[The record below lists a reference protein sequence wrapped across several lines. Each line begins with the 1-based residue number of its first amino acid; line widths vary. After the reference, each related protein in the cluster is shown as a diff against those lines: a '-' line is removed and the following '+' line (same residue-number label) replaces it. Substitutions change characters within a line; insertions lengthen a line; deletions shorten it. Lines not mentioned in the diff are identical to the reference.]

1 MRASSSL
8 SPKRSVWLVCEG
20 VGFSAARAKTFVD
33 SAVAIAYLQSYT
45 ITHPIP
51 IMASDTIITL
61 TEANFESEIAN
72 STVPVIVDFWA
83 EWCGPCRML
92 GPILDDL
99 AKDQAGKVK
108 IGKVNVDEAP
118 ALAAK
123 FNVRSIPMI
132 VFFKDGAAKDTVV
145 GVQSKDAL
153 AKRLAA
159 LG

>member
-1 MRASSSL
+1 
-8 SPKRSVWLVCEG
+8 
-20 VGFSAARAKTFVD
+20 
-33 SAVAIAYLQSYT
+33 
-45 ITHPIP
+45 
-51 IMASDTIITL
+51 MASDAVITL
-61 TEANFESEIAN
+61 TEANFESEISSA
-72 STVPVIVDFWA
+72 TVPVIVDFWA

-118 ALAAK
+118 NLAAK
-123 FNVRSIPMI
+123 FSVRSIPML
-132 VFFKDGAAKDTVV
+132 VFFKDGVAKDTVV

-153 AKRLAA
+153 ARRLAA

>member
-1 MRASSSL
+1 MPA
-8 SPKRSVWLVCEG
+8 C
-20 VGFSAARAKTFVD
+20 ARNLFQTPT
-33 SAVAIAYLQSYT
+33 SN
-45 ITHPIP
+45 
-51 IMASDTIITL
+51 IMASDAVITL
-61 TEANFESEIAN
+61 TEANFESEISS

-108 IGKVNVDEAP
+108 IAKVNVDEAP
-118 ALAAK
+118 NLAAQ
-123 FNVRSIPMI
+123 FSVRSIPMLI
-132 VFFKDGAAKDTVV
+132 FFKDGKAKDTVV

-159 LG
+159 LA

>member
-1 MRASSSL
+1 
-8 SPKRSVWLVCEG
+8 
-20 VGFSAARAKTFVD
+20 
-33 SAVAIAYLQSYT
+33 
-45 ITHPIP
+45 
-51 IMASDTIITL
+51 MASDLVLTL
-61 TEANFESEIAN
+61 TEENFESEIST

-99 AKDQAGKVK
+99 AKEQEGKVK
-108 IGKVNVDEAP
+108 IGKVNVDVSQD
-118 ALAAK
+118 LAK
-123 FNVRSIPMI
+123 QFSVKSIPMLI
-132 VFFKDGAAKDTVV
+132 FFKDGKAVDTVV